1 MAPKG
6 TPMMIY
12 GLSPTTGAER
22 TLDVQSTPGG
32 LLLHSR
38 DPESFR
44 DIDRIVVAS
53 DELLSAV
60 IDRPAEQTTIRGV
73 VPDGEASR
81 RLDIRVRGNEVV
93 VSVQTETGNAWD
105 IAVGFDDFQDAL
117 EQASDPA

>member
-1 MAPKG
+1 
-6 TPMMIY
+6 MMIY

-22 TLDVQSTPGG
+22 TLDVQSTAGG

-60 IDRPAEQTTIRGV
+60 IDRPAELTTIRGM

-81 RLDIRVRGNEVV
+81 RLDITVRGNEVV
-93 VSVQTETGNAWD
+93 VSVWTETGNAWD

-117 EQASDPA
+117 EQASDAA